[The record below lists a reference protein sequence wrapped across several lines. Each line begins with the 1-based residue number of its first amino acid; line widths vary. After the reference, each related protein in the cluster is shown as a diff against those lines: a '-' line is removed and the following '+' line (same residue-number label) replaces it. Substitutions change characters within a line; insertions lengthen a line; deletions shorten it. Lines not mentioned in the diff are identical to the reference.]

1 MNIRLSFKNIICLIV
16 ILFIALCLT
25 GCRSQNKQVN
35 ENIYHVDYDTTVEN
49 YISLSDIG
57 IDYLIPRLDRHYWN
71 EYQTLKEESQM
82 AESKDK
88 NAQFYLLR
96 NTDVGDE
103 NGYMK
108 QLEGR
113 EIIEE
118 IEPLF
123 KQFIGQSKISKQNIN
138 YYNDIKYTDVKGK
151 TGDKYYYGAYLQSYC
166 EIPSISIKYI
176 PTAYIIVYENSSD
189 EENIMD
195 MVQDI
200 KEWTFR
206 ME

>member
-1 MNIRLSFKNIICLIV
+1 MNIRLFFKNIICLIV

-35 ENIYHVDYDTTVEN
+35 ENIYHVDYDTTVVN

-151 TGDKYYYGAYLQSYC
+151 TGDKYYYGAYFQSYC

-189 EENIMD
+189 EENIME

-200 KEWTFR
+200 KEWTLR

>member
-1 MNIRLSFKNIICLIV
+1 MNIRLFFKNIICLIV

-138 YYNDIKYTDVKGK
+138 YCNDIKYTDVKGK
-151 TGDKYYYGAYLQSYC
+151 TGDKYYYGAYFQSYC

-189 EENIMD
+189 EENIME

>member
-151 TGDKYYYGAYLQSYC
+151 TGDKYYYGAYFQSYC

-189 EENIMD
+189 EENIME

-200 KEWTFR
+200 KEWTLR

>member
-1 MNIRLSFKNIICLIV
+1 MNIRLFFKNIICLIV

-138 YYNDIKYTDVKGK
+138 YYNGIKYTDVKGK
-151 TGDKYYYGAYLQSYC
+151 TGDKYYYGAYFQSYC

-189 EENIMD
+189 EENIME

>member
-1 MNIRLSFKNIICLIV
+1 
-16 ILFIALCLT
+16 
-25 GCRSQNKQVN
+25 
-35 ENIYHVDYDTTVEN
+35 
-49 YISLSDIG
+49 
-57 IDYLIPRLDRHYWN
+57 
-71 EYQTLKEESQM
+71 M

-151 TGDKYYYGAYLQSYC
+151 TGDKYYYGAYFQSYC

-189 EENIMD
+189 EENIME

-200 KEWTFR
+200 KEWTLR

>member
-108 QLEGR
+108 QLEGW

-151 TGDKYYYGAYLQSYC
+151 TGDKYYYGAYFQSYC

-189 EENIMD
+189 EENIME

-200 KEWTFR
+200 KEWTLR

>member
-1 MNIRLSFKNIICLIV
+1 MNIRLFFKNIICLIV
-16 ILFIALCLT
+16 ILFTALCLT
-25 GCRSQNKQVN
+25 GCRNQNKQVN

-57 IDYLIPRLDRHYWN
+57 IDYLIPRLDNHYWN
-71 EYQTLKEESQM
+71 EYQTLKEESQI
-82 AESKDK
+82 AESKDG

-96 NTDVGDE
+96 NIDVGDE
-103 NGYMK
+103 NGFMK

-113 EIIEE
+113 KIIEE

-138 YYNDIKYTDVKGK
+138 YCNDIKYTDVKGK
-151 TGDKYYYGAYLQSYC
+151 MGDKYYYGVYFQSYC

-189 EENIMD
+189 EENIMK

-200 KEWTFR
+200 KEWTLR
-206 ME
+206 IE

>member
-1 MNIRLSFKNIICLIV
+1 MNIRLFFKNIICLIV

-82 AESKDK
+82 AESKEK

-151 TGDKYYYGAYLQSYC
+151 TGDKYYYGAYFQSYC

-189 EENIMD
+189 EENIME

-200 KEWTFR
+200 KEWTLR

>member
-1 MNIRLSFKNIICLIV
+1 MNIRLFFKNIICLIV

-151 TGDKYYYGAYLQSYC
+151 TGDKYYYGAYFQSYC

-189 EENIMD
+189 EENIME

-200 KEWTFR
+200 KEWTLR

>member
-1 MNIRLSFKNIICLIV
+1 MNIRLFFKNIICLIV
-16 ILFIALCLT
+16 ILFTALCLT

-35 ENIYHVDYDTTVEN
+35 ENIYHVEYDTTIEN

-57 IDYLIPRLDRHYWN
+57 IDYLIPRLDSHYWD

-108 QLEGR
+108 KLEGR

-118 IEPLF
+118 IEQLF

-138 YYNDIKYTDVKGK
+138 YCNDIKYTDVKGA
-151 TGDKYYYGAYLQSYC
+151 TGDKYYYGVYFQSYC

-176 PTAYIIVYENSSD
+176 PTAYIIVYKNNSD
-189 EENIMD
+189 EENIME

-200 KEWTFR
+200 KEWTLR

>member
-1 MNIRLSFKNIICLIV
+1 MNIRLFFKNRICLIV
-16 ILFIALCLT
+16 ILFTALCLT
-25 GCRSQNKQVN
+25 GCQSQNKQVN

-49 YISLSDIG
+49 YLSLSDIG
-57 IDYLIPRLDRHYWN
+57 IDYLIPRLDSHYWN
-71 EYQTLKEESQM
+71 EYQTLKEESRM
-82 AESKDK
+82 AESKDG
-88 NAQFYLLR
+88 NSQFYLFR

-103 NGYMK
+103 SGYMK

-123 KQFIGQSKISKQNIN
+123 KQFIGQSKISKQHIN
-138 YYNDIKYTDVKGK
+138 YCNDIKYTDVKG
-151 TGDKYYYGAYLQSYC
+151 TIGDKNYYGVYFQSYC
-166 EIPSISIKYI
+166 EIPSINIKYI

-189 EENIMD
+189 EENIMK

-200 KEWTFR
+200 KEWTLR

>member
-1 MNIRLSFKNIICLIV
+1 MNIRLFFKNIICLIV
-16 ILFIALCLT
+16 ILFTALCLT

-35 ENIYHVDYDTTVEN
+35 ENIYHVEYDTTIEN

-57 IDYLIPRLDRHYWN
+57 IDYLIPRLDSHYWD

-108 QLEGR
+108 KLEGR

-118 IEPLF
+118 IEQLF

-138 YYNDIKYTDVKGK
+138 YCNDIKYTDVKGT
-151 TGDKYYYGAYLQSYC
+151 TGDKYYYGVYFQSYC
-166 EIPSISIKYI
+166 EIPSISIQYI

-189 EENIMD
+189 EENIME

>member
-1 MNIRLSFKNIICLIV
+1 MNIRLFFKNIICLIV

-123 KQFIGQSKISKQNIN
+123 KQCIGQSKISKQNIN

-151 TGDKYYYGAYLQSYC
+151 TGDKYYYGAYFQSYC
-166 EIPSISIKYI
+166 DILSISIKYI

-189 EENIMD
+189 EENIME

>member
-1 MNIRLSFKNIICLIV
+1 MNIRLFFKNIICLII
-16 ILFIALCLT
+16 ILFTALCLN

-57 IDYLIPRLDRHYWN
+57 IDYLIPRLDSHYWN

-138 YYNDIKYTDVKGK
+138 YCNDIKYTDAKGK
-151 TGDKYYYGAYLQSYC
+151 TGDKYYYGVYFQSYC

-189 EENIMD
+189 EENIME

-200 KEWTFR
+200 KESTLR

>member
-1 MNIRLSFKNIICLIV
+1 MNIRLFFKNIICLIV

-151 TGDKYYYGAYLQSYC
+151 TGDKYYYGAYFQSYC

-189 EENIMD
+189 EENIME

>member
-1 MNIRLSFKNIICLIV
+1 MNIRLFFKNIICLIV
-16 ILFIALCLT
+16 ILFTALCLT

-57 IDYLIPRLDRHYWN
+57 IDYLIPRLDSHYWD

-123 KQFIGQSKISKQNIN
+123 KQFIGQSEISKQNIN
-138 YYNDIKYTDVKGK
+138 YCNDIKYTDVKGT
-151 TGDKYYYGAYLQSYC
+151 TGDKYYYGVYFQSYC

-189 EENIMD
+189 EENIME

>member
-1 MNIRLSFKNIICLIV
+1 MNIRLFFKNIICLIV
-16 ILFIALCLT
+16 ILFTALCLT

-57 IDYLIPRLDRHYWN
+57 IDYLIPRLDDHYWN
-71 EYQTLKEESQM
+71 EYQTIKEESQM
-82 AESKDK
+82 AESKDE

-96 NTDVGDE
+96 NNDVEDE

-108 QLEGR
+108 KLEGW

-138 YYNDIKYTDVKGK
+138 YCNDIKYTDVKGT
-151 TGDKYYYGAYLQSYC
+151 TGDKYYYGVYFQSYC

-189 EENIMD
+189 EENIME

-200 KEWTFR
+200 KEWTLR

>member
-1 MNIRLSFKNIICLIV
+1 MNIRLFFKNIICLIV
-16 ILFIALCLT
+16 ILFTALCLT

-151 TGDKYYYGAYLQSYC
+151 TGDKYYYGAYFQSYC

-189 EENIMD
+189 EENIME

>member
-1 MNIRLSFKNIICLIV
+1 MNIRLFFKNIICLII
-16 ILFIALCLT
+16 ILFTALCLT

-57 IDYLIPRLDRHYWN
+57 IDYLIPRLDSHYWD

-123 KQFIGQSKISKQNIN
+123 KQCIGQSKISKQNIN

-151 TGDKYYYGAYLQSYC
+151 TGDKYYYGAYFQSYC

-189 EENIMD
+189 EENIME

>member
-1 MNIRLSFKNIICLIV
+1 MNIRLFFKNIICLII
-16 ILFIALCLT
+16 ILFTALCLT

-35 ENIYHVDYDTTVEN
+35 KNIYHVNYDTTVEN
-49 YISLSDIG
+49 YLSLSDIG
-57 IDYLIPRLDRHYWN
+57 IDYLIPRLDSHYWN
-71 EYQTLKEESQM
+71 EYQILKEESQM

-96 NTDVGDE
+96 NIDVGDE

-138 YYNDIKYTDVKGK
+138 YCNDIKYTDVKGK
-151 TGDKYYYGAYLQSYC
+151 AGDKYYYGVYFQSYC

-176 PTAYIIVYENSSD
+176 PTVYIIIYEDSSD
-189 EENIMD
+189 EENIME

-200 KEWTFR
+200 KEWTLR

>member
-1 MNIRLSFKNIICLIV
+1 MNIRLFFKNIICLIV
-16 ILFIALCLT
+16 ILFTALCLT

-35 ENIYHVDYDTTVEN
+35 ENIYHVEYDTTIEN

-57 IDYLIPRLDRHYWN
+57 IDYLIPRLDSHYWD

-108 QLEGR
+108 KLEGR

-118 IEPLF
+118 IEQLF
-123 KQFIGQSKISKQNIN
+123 KQFIGQSEISKQNIN
-138 YYNDIKYTDVKGK
+138 YCNDIKYTDVKGT
-151 TGDKYYYGAYLQSYC
+151 TGDKYYYGVYFQSYC
-166 EIPSISIKYI
+166 EIPSISIRYI

-189 EENIMD
+189 EENIME

>member
-1 MNIRLSFKNIICLIV
+1 MNIRLFFKNIICLIV

-151 TGDKYYYGAYLQSYC
+151 TGDKYYYGAYFQSYC
-166 EIPSISIKYI
+166 EIPSISIQYI
-176 PTAYIIVYENSSD
+176 PTAYIIIYENSSD
-189 EENIMD
+189 EENIME
-195 MVQDI
+195 MVQNI
-200 KEWTFR
+200 KEWTLR

>member
-1 MNIRLSFKNIICLIV
+1 MNIRLFFKNIICLIV
-16 ILFIALCLT
+16 ILFTALCLT

-57 IDYLIPRLDRHYWN
+57 IDYLIPKLDSHYWN

-82 AESKDK
+82 AESKNK

-113 EIIEE
+113 KIIEE

-123 KQFIGQSKISKQNIN
+123 KQFIGQSEISKQNIN
-138 YYNDIKYTDVKGK
+138 YCNDIKYTDVKGT
-151 TGDKYYYGAYLQSYC
+151 TGDKYYYGVYFQSYC
-166 EIPSISIKYI
+166 EIPSISIQYI

-189 EENIMD
+189 EENIME

>member
-1 MNIRLSFKNIICLIV
+1 MNIRLFFKNIICLIV
-16 ILFIALCLT
+16 ILFTALCLT

-57 IDYLIPRLDRHYWN
+57 IDYLIPRLDDHYWN
-71 EYQTLKEESQM
+71 EYQTIKEESQM
-82 AESKDK
+82 AESKDE

-96 NTDVGDE
+96 NNDVEDE

-108 QLEGR
+108 KLEGR

-138 YYNDIKYTDVKGK
+138 YCNDIKYTDVKGT
-151 TGDKYYYGAYLQSYC
+151 TGDKYYYGVYFQSYC

-189 EENIMD
+189 EENIME

-200 KEWTFR
+200 KEWTLR